1 MVRTVAKPRPG
12 FTLIELLVVIAIIGI
27 LIALLLPAVQKI
39 REAAARL
46 KCSNNLKQ
54 WGLAMHN
61 YHDANGRFPAGSS
74 NDSTNSA
81 RTINPCV
88 RQTWVR
94 FVWPYVEQDN
104 IKKQDTNP
112 AVPFYNPPLTVWYT
126 LNGLC
131 GQHVPIYLCPS
142 DNGQV
147 DQNVGQYQRTRGN
160 YMVNWGN
167 ALYDDTRTSSQATA
181 VAQNFGPFY
190 HVGGKRS
197 TPGTT
202 RMTDITDGTSNTLML
217 SESLIAKVASDN
229 DWRGDIHNDDG
240 VFRFHTVIT
249 PNSSSPDLISST
261 TYFTPNNDPLMP
273 VALGNPQR
281 AAARSRHTGG
291 VNAAMC
297 DGSIRFVRNTIPLAT
312 WMAMGSMA
320 GNEVVQ
326 NDQ

>member
-131 GQHVPIYLCPS
+131 GQHVPLYLCPS

-160 YMVNWGN
+160 YVVNWGN
-167 ALYDDTRTSSQATA
+167 AFYDDTRTNAQATA
-181 VAQNFGPFY
+181 LPQNFGPFY
-190 HVGGKRS
+190 HTGGQRYL
-197 TPGTT
+197 PGKVS
-202 RMTDITDGTSNTLML
+202 IPSISDGASNTLLM
-217 SESLIAKVASDN
+217 SEILIAKVATDT
-229 DWRGDIHNDDG
+229 DWRGDIMNDDG
-240 VFRFHTVIT
+240 IFRFHTVTT
-249 PNSSSPDLISST
+249 PNSSAPDLISST
-261 TYFTPNNDPLMP
+261 TFFTPNNDPLMP
-273 VALGNPQR
+273 VALGSPQR
-281 AAARSRHTGG
+281 AAARSRHLGG
-291 VNAAMC
+291 VNASMC
-297 DGSIRFVRNTIPLAT
+297 DGSVRFFSNSISLTT
-312 WMAMGSMA
+312 WRALGSMA
-320 GNEVVQ
+320 GGEAVPG
-326 NDQ
+326 DF